1 MNWLF
6 GGASSRIASISV
18 QDAWERLSSTHKQD
32 VPVLI
37 DVREPGESGRGHARG
52 ARNIPLGQMR
62 QRLSDISQDRDVLLI
77 CQSGNRSSHAAK
89 ALREAGYTHVFNVS
103 GGTSAWRMQQLPL
116 G

>member
-1 MNWLF
+1 MREPHPADEESSNMNWLF

-62 QRLSDISQDRDVLLI
+62 QRLSDISKTAM
-77 CQSGNRSSHAAK
+77 CC
-89 ALREAGYTHVFNVS
+89 
-103 GGTSAWRMQQLPL
+103 
-116 G
+116 